1 MLCRSD
7 ELPKRIWNS
16 MFKAV
21 TRLAGIGILLS
32 GLLLATAAPAAAFSV
47 IKPDAASPDS
57 GGNAGP
63 GSVARGAISNSSNE
77 SGSNADPGSV
87 AGDAVSKSPDA
98 SSSALLVYGKEW
110 HSQEGRERLMELYRM
125 LRGTYQ
131 SVSLVRG
138 GDQSEQ
144 QLREADLVVAAGGA
158 EESFVQEMTAGM
170 EEGSQR
176 LKLLSSEGGLAGAA
190 EQLSSMLDDSG
201 KVAPAYLIL
210 TGISPFLDREE
221 LVRKGEWL
229 RDRGFPFWMELRPI
243 FVNTDMKSMT
253 GYFEVLRELQGY
265 GGVALLGT
273 LGGWNAPDEWEAF
286 ESGFEVSG
294 VTDSTEPEQLTGRAW
309 ISYVQQGVYP
319 AGLSGPPDLIFDADW
334 NDVLKHSDLFVEN
347 SEWKGYSRDTE
358 SGARWR
364 GNYVPLAEEA
374 ATLGGNLLPAAS
386 SRVTAIDASLPLKS
400 FQQAVEAELRAG
412 AAFADPAYADSSMS
426 WDGGQ
431 LVRHQGALSL
441 NGAPAV
447 WQPPPVPEQ
456 PAPSPE
462 QPNGASDDG
471 LTVFNKGIKTTMS
484 VLFVISVLV
493 VSFFVAAFVVGRQIN
508 RRKHMR

>member
-1 MLCRSD
+1 
-7 ELPKRIWNS
+7 

-21 TRLAGIGILLS
+21 TRLAAIGILLS
-32 GLLLATAAPAAAFSV
+32 GLLLVTVAPAAAYSV
-47 IKPDAASPDS
+47 IKPDAASPGS
-57 GGNAGP
+57 GSNAGP
-63 GSVARGAISNSSNE
+63 GPVASGAISNSSNE
-77 SGSNADPGSV
+77 SGGKSGPGSV
-87 AGDAVSKSPDA
+87 AGDAASKSQDGG
-98 SSSALLVYGKEW
+98 SSALLVYGKEW

-144 QLREADLVVAAGGA
+144 QLREAELVVVAGEEEEPFVKELAAGV
-158 EESFVQEMTAGM
+158 EESG
-170 EEGSQR
+170 QR
-176 LKLLSSEGGLAGAA
+176 LELLSSEGGLAGAA
-190 EQLSSMLDDSG
+190 EQLSNMLDTSG

-210 TGISPFLDREE
+210 TGISPFLDQEE
-221 LVRKGEWL
+221 LLRKGEWL

-243 FVNTDMKSMT
+243 FVNTEMKSMT
-253 GYFEVLRELQGY
+253 GYFEALRELQGY
-265 GGVALLGT
+265 GGAALLGT

-294 VTDSTEPEQLTGRAW
+294 VTDTTEPEQLTGRAW
-309 ISYVQQGVYP
+309 VSYVQQGVYP
-319 AGLSGPPDLIFDADW
+319 AGLSGPPDLLFDADW
-334 NDVLKHSDLFVEN
+334 NEVLKLSDLFVEN
-347 SEWKGYSRDTE
+347 SEWKAYSRDTE

-364 GNYVPLAEEA
+364 GSYVPLAEEA
-374 ATLGGNLLPAAS
+374 GTIGGSLLPAAS
-386 SRVTAIDASLPLKS
+386 SRVSAVDASLPLEA

-412 AAFADPAYADSSMS
+412 AAFADPAYSDSSTS
-426 WDGGQ
+426 WDGQQ
-431 LVRHQGALSL
+431 LFRQQGEFSL
-441 NGAPAV
+441 NGVPAV
-447 WQPPPVPEQ
+447 WQPPPAAEQ
-456 PAPSPE
+456 PAPQPE

-471 LTVFNKGIKTTMS
+471 LTVVNKGIKMTMS